1 MINVNADWSKELENQ
16 EKAEEIAKKIAEK
29 MFGNES
35 VEIDKIDML
44 EVFRVYWL
52 ELQRSLRI

>member
-1 MINVNADWSKELENQ
+1 MLNVNADWSKELENQ
-16 EKAEEIAKKIAEK
+16 EKAEEIAKKIVNN

-35 VEIDKIDML
+35 IKIDKDDMIEIL
-44 EVFRVYWL
+44 RAYWL